1 MEGRGRKAKT
11 DRQEEGK
18 NRQGRRWTRGGGNQ
32 RQGER
37 VKELRDQR
45 GTPDTEGTARP
56 LLAGMTMRVQ
66 GNSSH
71 SECSSSPGE
80 GRLGGCGHLT
90 ALAAHAKW

>member
-1 MEGRGRKAKT
+1 MNEWRGKSEAGRESKGTEGIR
-11 DRQEEGK
+11 EGP
-18 NRQGRRWTRGGGNQ
+18 
-32 RQGER
+32 
-37 VKELRDQR
+37 
-45 GTPDTEGTARP
+45 PDTEGTARP

-66 GNSSH
+66 GKSSH